1 RNCTKHKIR
10 CPYNDVQVPDADR
23 STTPDKADLM
33 WTPQIEAAIA
43 EWQATGVF
51 PFPSLQVYPAPMPL
65 MYSVEDLRLI
75 YHVANL
81 YHQLSAIDAN
91 NFTLWTRHIP
101 TIGATAPYVMH
112 ALLAFSAMH
121 IAFLTDCPLVGSM
134 AFEHRGIA
142 LSGLHEAI
150 GTFSRE
156 TSDAVLA
163 ASLVLSWQAT
173 DWRSWVQLMQGTSAV
188 IDAMDAW
195 KHESQF
201 GDFIAESSTFP
212 TAPPSPGPDHKP
224 TQPRDE
230 DLKAFQRTLEQVQKV
245 EVHLKHHKE
254 ETTQVQHLIGFLKGS
269 RKISPTLSIAQ
280 QYERLQPLRTW
291 LFWMPVGY
299 LQNYHGS
306 ANSLVVIAHLYTV
319 ALLMERLFPEIGAAY
334 FGSLSISPIEE
345 IARRLMSISVAGASD
360 GCVQRETPLT
370 LMEYPINIVGEFRS
384 RMGWNHPERTR
395 SFPQFHPPNFPVH
408 DEYSVHASAAP
419 AAPDASPHFMPY
431 GNVAFSYSAEEM
443 PMLNSASIPGG
454 NQSLSASPLILSSPF
469 PSQQYLNVPSPSYVG
484 GGGAYSPASSTFEGS
499 AAYSDTEEYGSYDLR
514 GSPAYQTTSGQP
526 SMYNEA
532 HSSYGLGFVTPQQ
545 PALRGDDSDVFNTRG
560 LGNLRR
566 QSIRWRSKCFSLY
579 QGPFGNAPDARVSYP
594 FITQYATVSPSQHA
608 FRSDV
613 QQHST
618 PFASGS

>member
-1 RNCTKHKIR
+1 MAGPGGGPPRRSRNCTKHKIR

-51 PFPSLQVYPAPMPL
+51 PFPSLQVYPAPIPL

-101 TIGATAPYVMH
+101 TLLRIGAAVPYVMH

-156 TSDAVLA
+156 TSDAILA

-173 DWRSWVQLMQGTSAV
+173 DWRSWTQLMQGTSTV

-230 DLKAFQRTLEQVQKV
+230 DLKAFQRTLEQIQKV
-245 EVHLKHHKE
+245 EAHLKHHKE
-254 ETTQVQHLIGFLKGS
+254 ETTQVQHLICFLKDS
-269 RKISPTLSIAQ
+269 RKISPALSIAQ

-334 FGSLSISPIEE
+334 FGSLSITPIEE
-345 IARRLMSISVAGASD
+345 IARRLMSISVAGVSED
-360 GCVQRETPLT
+360 GVQCETSLT

-384 RMGWNHPERTR
+384 RMGWIHPERTR

-408 DEYSVHASAAP
+408 DDFS
-419 AAPDASPHFMPY
+419 MPY
-431 GNVAFSYSAEEM
+431 GNVAFSYSAEEV
-443 PMLNSASIPGG
+443 PMRASISIPAGS
-454 NQSLSASPLILSSPF
+454 QSHSASPLILSSPF
-469 PSQQYLNVPSPSYVG
+469 PSQHYLNVPSPSYLG
-484 GGGAYSPASSTFEGS
+484 GSGAYSPASSTFEGS
-499 AAYSDTEEYGSYDLR
+499 AAYSDTEDYASYDLR
-514 GSPAYQTTSGQP
+514 GSPAYLTASGQS

-545 PALRGDDSDVFNTRG
+545 PVW
-560 LGNLRR
+560 
-566 QSIRWRSKCFSLY
+566 I
-579 QGPFGNAPDARVSYP
+579 
-594 FITQYATVSPSQHA
+594 
-608 FRSDV
+608 
-613 QQHST
+613 
-618 PFASGS
+618 